1 MLWNDRLIY
10 SKAPVSDTIKKNNFC
25 LTGNA
30 EITSLP
36 KDPTPTQA
44 MVTKLR
50 AACVVRQKHAE
61 IFFKSEIFDIAQSI
75 STDNRSLYHGSKSDI
90 LKRLEKETQPEIHG
104 NNSTLVVDLSVIVKI
119 TGQQTFRTFKEF
131 ATNVY
136 KHVMSSGVEFTAKR
150 IDIVADQYFE
160 NSLKIGT

>member
-1 MLWNDRLIY
+1 M
-10 SKAPVSDTIKKNNFC
+10 
-25 LTGNA
+25 GNA
-30 EITSLP
+30 AITSPP
-36 KDPTPTQA
+36 KDPMVTQA

-50 AACVVRQKHAE
+50 AACVAQQEHAE
-61 IFFKSEIFDIAQSI
+61 IFFESEIFDIAQSI

-90 LKRLEKETQPEIHG
+90 LKRLEKETQPKIHG

-136 KHVMSSGVEFTAKR
+136 KHIMSSGVEFTAKR

-160 NSLKIGT
+160 NSLKSGT